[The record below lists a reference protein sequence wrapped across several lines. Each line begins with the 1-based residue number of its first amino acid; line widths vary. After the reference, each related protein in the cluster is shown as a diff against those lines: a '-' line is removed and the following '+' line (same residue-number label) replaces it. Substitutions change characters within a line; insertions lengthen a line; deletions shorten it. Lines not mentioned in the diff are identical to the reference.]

1 MKRFLV
7 VLLLV
12 PLSAAARGE
21 FNVVEASIMD
31 MQQAMASGRVTSRP
45 AAKVG
50 ATTSTPSPDRL
61 KEGLN
66 G

>member
-31 MQQAMASGRVTSRP
+31 MQQAMASGRVRLPKWDSRM
-45 AAKVG
+45 K
-50 ATTSTPSPDRL
+50 
-61 KEGLN
+61 
-66 G
+66 